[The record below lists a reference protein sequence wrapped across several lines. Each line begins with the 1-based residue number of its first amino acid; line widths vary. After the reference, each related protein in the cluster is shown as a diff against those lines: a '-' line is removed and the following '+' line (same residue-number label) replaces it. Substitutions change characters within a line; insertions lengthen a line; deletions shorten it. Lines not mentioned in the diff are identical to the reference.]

1 MSCESCYNG
10 CVQTVSDEC
19 VRYTGI
25 NYAALGVETGDNL
38 VSVEQAI
45 MNALVPL
52 LDGTGDAITLSAGDV
67 CALVTGYLT
76 AGLTHT
82 SKEWITALSK
92 GECNLQAQIVAINNT
107 LAILNANYTIG
118 CLTGVTASSDT
129 HDVLQAV
136 ITKLCTTVA
145 DLAALTLD
153 VDTNYVKLADLDAL
167 IAAYI
172 ASQSGG
178 GSNQQ
183 YLKMV
188 PYVAYEYYGS
198 LTNFDGTGA
207 GLNSAGFYKVY
218 LCNGLNGTPDR
229 RGRVGVGAIQNV
241 PGGPLDAAVNPAN
254 PGNPNYAIF
263 NTAGANTVTL
273 IASQMPSHS
282 HGATATSVGTISPN
296 PHSHTISYLNKGAG
310 DGSNVIGSQ
319 VSSNIKTTSSVSLSV
334 DITTSVTNAN
344 TGGGAAHANIQ
355 PVIAAYYIMY
365 IP

>member
-52 LDGTGDAITLSAGDV
+52 LSGEGDAIALNISCPIVDLYLPAHTPNTQELFTATVSAI
-67 CALVTGYLT
+67 C
-76 AGLTHT
+76 
-82 SKEWITALSK
+82 S
-92 GECNLQAQIVAINNT
+92 LQAQIFTIDDVLT
-107 LAILNANYTIG
+107 ILNANYTIG

-129 HDVLQAV
+129 HAIVQA
-136 ITKLCTTVA
+136 IINKLCLTVT

-167 IAAYI
+167 IAAYL

-254 PGNPNYAIF
+254 IGNPNYAIF

-282 HGATATSVGTISPN
+282 HGATATSTASITPN
-296 PHSHTISYLNKGAG
+296 PHSHTISYLNKGGG

-319 VSSNIKTTSSVSLSV
+319 VSSNVKTTSSVNLSV
-334 DITTSVTNAN
+334 AVTTSVTNAN

>member
-52 LDGTGDAITLSAGDV
+52 LSGEGDAIALNISCPIVDLYLPAHIPNTQELFTATVSAICSLQTQIFTIDDI
-67 CALVTGYLT
+67 LT
-76 AGLTHT
+76 
-82 SKEWITALSK
+82 
-92 GECNLQAQIVAINNT
+92 
-107 LAILNANYTIG
+107 ILNANYTIG

-129 HDVLQAV
+129 HAIVQA
-136 ITKLCTTVA
+136 IINKLCLTVT

-172 ASQSGG
+172 ASQGGG

-183 YLKMV
+183 YLKMAT
-188 PYVAYEYYGS
+188 YVAYEYYGS

-207 GLNSAGFYKVY
+207 GLNSAGFYKVN

-229 RGRVGVGAIQNV
+229 RGRVSVGAIQNV

-254 PGNPNYAIF
+254 PGNPNYAVF

-282 HGATATSVGTISPN
+282 HGATATSTASITPN

-319 VSSNIKTTSSVSLSV
+319 VSSNVKTTSSVDLSV
-334 DITTSVTNAN
+334 AVNTSVTNAN

-355 PVIAAYYIMY
+355 PVIASYYIMY

>member
-25 NYAALGVETGDNL
+25 NYEALGVETGDNL

-52 LDGTGDAITLSAGDV
+52 LSGEGDAIALNISCPIVDLYLPAHTPNTQELFTATVSAI
-67 CALVTGYLT
+67 C
-76 AGLTHT
+76 
-82 SKEWITALSK
+82 S
-92 GECNLQAQIVAINNT
+92 LQAQIFTIDDVLT
-107 LAILNANYTIG
+107 ILNANYTIG

-129 HDVLQAV
+129 HAIVQA
-136 ITKLCTTVA
+136 IINKLCLTVT

-218 LCNGLNGTPDR
+218 LCNGLNGTPDK

-241 PGGPLDAAVNPAN
+241 PGAPLDAAVNPAN

-273 IASQMPSHS
+273 ITSQMPSHS
-282 HGATATSVGTISPN
+282 HGTTVTSVGTISPN